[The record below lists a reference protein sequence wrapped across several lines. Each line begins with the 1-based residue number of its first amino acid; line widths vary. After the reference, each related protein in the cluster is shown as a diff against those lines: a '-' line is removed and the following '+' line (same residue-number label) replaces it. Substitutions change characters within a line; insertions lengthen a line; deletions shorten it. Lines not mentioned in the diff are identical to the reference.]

1 MAFDIKGIVDAVKKG
16 DIADTLDDIDLD
28 DLKALKDPYA
38 AKAVINAVLKLME
51 KCDSLDQLRENPEAF
66 LSQGFSAACTMKICT
81 KYTV

>member
-28 DLKALKDPYA
+28 DLKALKDSDA

-66 LSQGFSAACTMKICT
+66 LK
-81 KYTV
+81 